1 MPTDGAPFSVAVGKH
16 FNFRGGDELFLTAWW
31 KRMSNGCHGKTAGN
45 VMHCTQ
51 ATVAW
56 AGLRKAQKKQRVPTL
71 ITRNSKC
78 VRRSTCFAEGCTCCL
93 TSVPLANAD
102 VAEQRNVVT
111 PSLAT
116 SLSSFIFFKHFNLY
130 IYRMPWTVFVFSP
143 GAYGAKL
150 VGVWWFKCWWD
161 NKIYCSS

>member
-16 FNFRGGDELFLTAWW
+16 FNFGGGMSYFWLCGEREWAMVVMGKQQGMWCIVPRPQWRGLV
-31 KRMSNGCHGKTAGN
+31 SGK
-45 VMHCTQ
+45 H
-51 ATVAW
+51 
-56 AGLRKAQKKQRVPTL
+56 KKKQRVPTL

-111 PSLAT
+111 ASLAT

-130 IYRMPWTVFVFSP
+130 IYRMPWDSVCFQP
-143 GAYGAKL
+143 GGL
-150 VGVWWFKCWWD
+150 WG
-161 NKIYCSS
+161 